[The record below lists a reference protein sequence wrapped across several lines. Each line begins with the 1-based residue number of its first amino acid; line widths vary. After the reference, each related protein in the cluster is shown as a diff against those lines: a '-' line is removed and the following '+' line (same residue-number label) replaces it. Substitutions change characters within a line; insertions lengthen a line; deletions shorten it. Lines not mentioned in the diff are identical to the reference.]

1 MRELRSVTRA
11 RGAGRAP
18 ETDGAPEAESPVRRQ
33 RNVVELAR
41 RGGRIVLWA
50 FVALVLIRGVGA
62 ILSPPAEPEAR
73 SAVPASDRA
82 VDQEVA
88 AYAETF
94 VKRWLTYD
102 VAHPEYREIA
112 LARYLAEDLDA
123 SGGVEVPESGPD
135 QNVEETSVAR
145 VRPNG
150 PGRSLVTVAATV
162 ASRRLSTRYVTVP
175 VQQAP
180 GGAMVVYDLPSFEAP
195 PARAETAEIDTN
207 GLAAGERE
215 AIEDLVGRFF
225 AAYLSG
231 REGALAYF
239 LPPGTALE
247 ATSERYT
254 VTELASVKQVGRS
267 EGPQRTVI
275 AVVEA
280 KDRETGAVYLL
291 RYQAVLV
298 YRSNRWLVARVNAL

>member
-1 MRELRSVTRA
+1 MALPEAARR
-11 RGAGRAP
+11 RGAARAP
-18 ETDGAPEAESPVRRQ
+18 EANGRAEVDPAAARPR
-33 RNVVELAR
+33 RNVGELAR
-41 RGGRIVLWA
+41 RGGRVVLWLA
-50 FVALVLIRGVGA
+50 VALVLIRGLSS
-62 ILSPPAEPEAR
+62 ILSPAPEA
-73 SAVPASDRA
+73 PARAAAAPSGGA
-82 VDQEVA
+82 VDQEVG

-94 VKRWLTYD
+94 VKRWLSYD

-123 SGGVEVPESGPD
+123 AGGVEVPESGPN
-135 QNVEETSVAR
+135 QAVEETSVAR

-175 VQQAP
+175 VQQGA
-180 GGAMVVYDLPSFEAP
+180 GGALVIYDLPSFEAP
-195 PARAETAEIDTN
+195 PARAEAPEIDTN
-207 GLAAGERE
+207 GLAAEERD

-254 VTELASVKQVGRS
+254 VTELSSVKQVGRS

-291 RYQAVLV
+291 RYQALLV
-298 YRSNRWLVARVNAL
+298 YRGNRWLVARVNSL